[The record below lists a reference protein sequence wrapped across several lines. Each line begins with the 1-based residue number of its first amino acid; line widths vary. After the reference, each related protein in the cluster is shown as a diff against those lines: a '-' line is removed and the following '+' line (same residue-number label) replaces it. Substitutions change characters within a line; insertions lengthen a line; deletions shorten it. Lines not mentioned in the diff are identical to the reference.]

1 MKRAIYTGLLIL
13 LLSACSK
20 DKDNL
25 AGADETNRLTYVI
38 DDNKFNFSSFST
50 ALGRTGFR
58 AMLAQTGPYTVMIPD
73 NNAFSKAGYTSMQ
86 QVLTESGD
94 ILNKL
99 VSYHIVNGTW
109 ELNKLPF
116 KFNQEL
122 SAVTGAKMFVTH
134 WVKGADTVLTI
145 NGSPVL
151 AYNLPAS
158 NGMIQVLNTVLQPL
172 VHPNLSV
179 AISADTS
186 LTFLNVALQQAGL
199 KELIAGNATYTFFA
213 PSNNAFRT
221 AGFLTIDS
229 INSTDPKILKDLLL
243 YHFFGGRK
251 FIYDYILTTGD
262 TDKTEQAMQNGNNV
276 GITLLKDD
284 EGVKYTGI
292 TIKGAGN
299 KVAANV
305 TKQNFMAGNGV
316 LHVIDQL
323 LKENQ

>member
-1 MKRAIYTGLLIL
+1 MKRFTYTGLLIL
-13 LLSACSK
+13 MLSACTK
-20 DKDNL
+20 EKDNL
-25 AGADETNRLTYVI
+25 GASDEINRLTYVI

-50 ALGRTGFR
+50 ALGRTGYR
-58 AMLAQTGPYTVMIPD
+58 AVLAQEGPYTVMIPD
-73 NNAFSKAGYTSMQ
+73 NNAFIQAGYTTNQS
-86 QVLTESGD
+86 VLTESAD
-94 ILNKL
+94 VLNKM

-122 SAVTGAKMFVTH
+122 TAVTGAKMFVTH

-172 VHPNLSV
+172 VYQSLSA

-199 KELIAGNATYTFFA
+199 KEQIAGEAVYTFFA
-213 PSNNAFRT
+213 PSNSAFRA

-229 INSTDPKILKDLLL
+229 INQTDAKILKDLLL
-243 YHFFGGRK
+243 YHFFSGRK
-251 FIYDYILTTGD
+251 FIYDYILTTGA
-262 TDKTEQAMQNGNNV
+262 TDQTAQAMQNGNNV
-276 GITLLKDD
+276 AVSLIKT
-284 EGVKYTGI
+284 GVKYTGI
-292 TIKGAGN
+292 TIKGAAN
-299 KVAANV
+299 KTPANLI
-305 TKQNFMAGNGV
+305 KSNFMAGNGV
-316 LHVIDQL
+316 LHIVDQV

>member
-13 LLSACSK
+13 LLSACTK

-25 AGADETNRLTYVI
+25 AGASETNRLTYVI

-50 ALGRTGFR
+50 ALGRTGYR
-58 AMLAQTGPYTVMIPD
+58 AMLAQEGPYTVMIPD
-73 NNAFSKAGYTSMQ
+73 NNAFIKAGYGSAQ
-86 QVLTESGD
+86 QVLTESAD

-134 WVKGADTVLTI
+134 WVKGTDTVLTI

-158 NGMIQVLNTVLQPL
+158 NGMIQVLNTILQPL
-172 VHPNLSV
+172 VHNTLSA

-199 KELIAGNATYTFFA
+199 KELIAGSATYTFFA
-213 PSNNAFRT
+213 PSNNAFRA
-221 AGFLTIDS
+221 AGFLTTDS
-229 INSTDPKILKDLLL
+229 INNTDPKILKDLLL
-243 YHFFGGRK
+243 YHFFPGRK
-251 FIYDYILTTGD
+251 FIYDYVLTTGV
-262 TDKTEQAMQNGNNV
+262 TDQTEQAMQNGNNV
-276 GITLLKDD
+276 AITLVKDD

-292 TIKGAGN
+292 TIKGASN
-299 KVAANV
+299 KVAAQV
-305 TKQNFMAGNGV
+305 VKQNFMAGNGV

>member
-1 MKRAIYTGLLIL
+1 MKRSIYTGLLIL
-13 LLSACSK
+13 LLSACNK

-25 AGADETNRLTYVI
+25 AGETNRLTYVI

-50 ALGRTGFR
+50 ALGRTGYR
-58 AMLAQTGPYTVMIPD
+58 ALLAEEGPYTVMIPD
-73 NNAFSKAGYTSMQ
+73 NNAFIKAGYGSAQ
-86 QVLTESGD
+86 QVLTESAD

-122 SAVTGAKMFVTH
+122 TAVTGAKMFVTH
-134 WVKGADTVLTI
+134 WVKGTDTVLTI

-172 VHPNLSV
+172 VHPNLSA
-179 AISADTS
+179 AISGDTS

-213 PSNNAFRT
+213 PSNNAFRA
-221 AGFLTIDS
+221 AGFVTIDS
-229 INSTDPKILKDLLL
+229 INSTDPKILKDLLQ
-243 YHFFGGRK
+243 YHFFSGRK
-251 FIYDYILTTGD
+251 FIYDYILTTGA
-262 TDKTEQAMQNGNNV
+262 TDQTEQAMQNGNNV
-276 GITLLKDD
+276 SITLVK
-284 EGVKYTGI
+284 EGVNYTGI
-292 TIKGAGN
+292 TIKGASN
-299 KVAANV
+299 KMPATV
-305 TKQNFMAGNGV
+305 TKANFMAGNGV
-316 LHVIDQL
+316 LHIVDQV